1 LSIFFSFF
9 TSGVL
14 NLKNM
19 QFAVIGH
26 PIGHTMSPFIHTRL
40 FSVSGVKAQY
50 GALDIAPD
58 SLEKFLARRNTL
70 DGFNITIP
78 HKHAIIPF
86 LDALDKKARMTGSV
100 NTVKNEGG
108 KLIGFTTDGD
118 GFRLALKSAGVELKG
133 RVVILGA
140 GGAAR
145 ALAFE
150 SALSGCHVT
159 IAAREHSLPAAAQL
173 CTALN
178 QAFPGIE
185 ADSCLIENISGKA
198 DLLVNATPAGM
209 YPNVKSCAASEEVV
223 CRANCV
229 FDAVYNPDETALI
242 RLAKKNGIPSVG
254 GMAMLVWQAAAAQT
268 IWTGAQFHP
277 EEIAHLC
284 KEAVFEMKKQF
295 GNIILCGFMGSGK
308 TTVGRLL
315 ASKTGRRFVD
325 MDQWI
330 ENKEGCS
337 VAQIF
342 AAQGESYFRML
353 EQEAARELSCETGL
367 VIATGGS
374 TLLDPANAQ
383 TLASGGTIIL
393 LDASL
398 SAVKERLK
406 SDHTRPLLQR
416 DNRAEVMEKLY
427 RERLPVYR
435 KHADFSVSADGS
447 PEETANLILK
457 TLKPQ

>member
-1 LSIFFSFF
+1 M
-9 TSGVL
+9 
-14 NLKNM
+14 KNM
-19 QFAVIGH
+19 KFAVIGH

-40 FSVSGVKAQY
+40 FSISGVNARY
-50 GALDIAPD
+50 DALDVVPD
-58 SLEKFLARRNTL
+58 SLEEFVSRQNTL
-70 DGFNITIP
+70 NGFNITIP

-86 LDALDKKARMTGSV
+86 LDALDKKAMMTGSV

-108 KLIGFTTDGD
+108 KLTGFTTDGD
-118 GFRLALKSAGVELKG
+118 GFRLALKSAGAELKG

-150 SALSGCHVT
+150 SALAGCHVT
-159 IAAREHSLPAAAQL
+159 VAAREHSLPAAIQL

-178 QAFPGIE
+178 NTFPSIK
-185 ADSCLIENISGKA
+185 ANACLIRDIAGKV

-209 YPNVKSCAASEEVV
+209 YPNIKTCAASEEVIS
-223 CRANCV
+223 RAGCV
-229 FDAVYNPDETALI
+229 FDAVYNPDETTLI
-242 RLAKKNGIPSVG
+242 RLAKKNGVATVG

-268 IWTGAQFHP
+268 IWTGAQFRAD
-277 EEIAHLC
+277 EIESLC
-284 KEAVFEMKKQF
+284 KDAVFEMKKQF

-330 ENKEGCS
+330 EQQEGCS

-342 AAQGESYFRML
+342 ALQGESHFRAL
-353 EQEAARELSCETGL
+353 EQKAVRQLSCETGL
-367 VIATGGS
+367 VIATGGG
-374 TLLDPANAQ
+374 TLLNPANAQ
-383 TLASGGTIIL
+383 ALTSGGIIVL

-398 SAVKERLK
+398 SAVKARLK
-406 SDHTRPLLQR
+406 NDCTRPLLQR
-416 DNRAEVMEKLY
+416 DDRAEAMENLY
-427 RERLPVYR
+427 RERLPIYKER
-435 KHADFSVSADGS
+435 ADFSVLADGS
-447 PEETANLILK
+447 PEKTVDLILK
-457 TLKPQ
+457 TLKPQY